1 MGATDG
7 AGITG
12 DAIGTTIM
20 PSTTTSDITRKAG
33 RFITATDSIEAN
45 TPAVISI
52 TLKELHSP
60 QAGTANAHRVTT
72 TVPKERHSLPA
83 GKVKARAALKTVPPQ
98 RSGPLKET
106 TTRLEDTLNL
116 AVRAEFGRA
125 PSTGTVMVERNA
137 AFRRAEAPASAAEE
151 GRVVAVA
158 GTNNPSFVR
167 FVVFRE
173 I

>member
-20 PSTTTSDITRKAG
+20 RSTTPSGIPSKAG

-45 TPAVISI
+45 TPAVITI
-52 TLKELHSP
+52 TLKELHGP
-60 QAGTANAHRVTT
+60 QAGTANAHRVIT
-72 TVPKERHSLPA
+72 TVPKGRHSLSGA
-83 GKVKARAALKTVPPQ
+83 TT
-98 RSGPLKET
+98 GPLAAPPS
-106 TTRLEDTLNL
+106 L

-137 AFRRAEAPASAAEE
+137 AFRRAEAPASAAE
-151 GRVVAVA
+151 AVFAA
-158 GTNNPSFVR
+158 GATEST
-167 FVVFRE
+167 
-173 I
+173 